1 MTEKQYQEAVI
12 DLFKSGKAT
21 EEQYKEMALWVAW
34 ANDNF
39 VNAIPSIDAGLEKP

>member
-1 MTEKQYQEAVI
+1 MTEKQYRDAVV

-21 EEQYKEMALWVAW
+21 EEQYQEMALWVTW

-39 VNAIPSIDAGLEKP
+39 ANAIPFIDGGIERP